1 MQPKELDCVLLR
13 SGKEVVILD
22 DSLEGYYLVE
32 DRDVEETGA
41 PPFTIKEDEIVEIT
55 YVAKPSLD
63 LN

>member
-32 DRDVEETGA
+32 DGDVEETGA
-41 PPFTIKEDEIVEIT
+41 PPFTIRKDEIM
-55 YVAKPSLD
+55 K
-63 LN
+63 